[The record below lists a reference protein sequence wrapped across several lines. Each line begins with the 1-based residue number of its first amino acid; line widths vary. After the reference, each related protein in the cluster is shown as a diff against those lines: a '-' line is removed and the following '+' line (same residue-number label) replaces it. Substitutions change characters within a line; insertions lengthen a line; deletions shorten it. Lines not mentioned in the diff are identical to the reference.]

1 MKGVNILDATIQ
13 LLMRALFIRII
24 AVYFGVLTFA
34 QGQMNSA
41 VFLQEKS
48 AWVDSLMTSMT
59 LDEKIGQLF
68 MVAAYS
74 NKGESH
80 QNEILNLIKNE
91 NLGGLIFFQGTAKRQ
106 AELTNFYQQAA
117 KVPLMIAMDAEWGLA
132 MRLPETFKFPW
143 PITVG
148 AISDEKWAYE
158 YGKAMAVHCKRL
170 GVHINFAPAVDINT
184 NPLNPIIGARS
195 FGENPQKVTEMA
207 TAFMN
212 GLQSEHV
219 LACAKHFP
227 GHGDTDSDSHKTL
240 PTVSHDRSRLDAIEL
255 YPYQKLA
262 KTGLGG
268 VMVAHLN
275 VPALDASGTPSSL
288 SKDIVGLLKN
298 ELGFGGLVFTD
309 ALNMQGVAAK
319 YAPGMVDLE
328 AVKAGNEVLV
338 FSQNVHLAKEKIL
351 AAINDGSLDA
361 AEIEKSVRK
370 ILMAKNWFGL
380 SQKKYVEPNKINQ
393 DLNTIQDEVLNRRL
407 FAEATT
413 LLVNKDKTLP
423 IRDLSSKKIA
433 CITAGV
439 EEGSVFPNTLKKYTQ
454 VEHFSYS
461 KNREEEIIA
470 ALSDYDYVIFGL
482 YTSNANPWKSYRISD
497 EVKRFIRRVS
507 LQNKL
512 IIDVFGNPYGLID
525 FPEARRA
532 EALLVS
538 YQNHSDA
545 ESIGAQIIFGA
556 LGAKGHLPVS
566 AGEPFEPGFGLN
578 TEAIGRMGFALPEE
592 VDMDATKLAQI
603 DNIVEDAIR
612 QRATPGA
619 QVLVARHGKVIYNKV
634 FGSQDYSDKHPVGF
648 EDLYDIA
655 SITKIAV
662 SVPLLMKLVEEG
674 KINLDKTLGDYL
686 SITKGTNKE
695 DMVLR
700 EILAHKAGLQAWI
713 PFYTRTLEAGKYKK
727 GYYST
732 SRDFNFPNVVN
743 EGLYSSRYIRDTV
756 IQVVLDSKLRDTR
769 DYKYSD
775 LGYYLFMEL
784 IEQVEGR
791 PIDELIHEF
800 LYAPMG
806 AFSLTY
812 EPTKI
817 FPIEQIVPTEDDKVF
832 RKAMVRGYVHDQGS
846 ALIGGVAGHAGLF
859 GNANDLAKL
868 MQMYMQKGE
877 YAGIRYF
884 DSVTVNEFIRCQYC
898 DEKNRRGIGF
908 DKPQLG
914 GAGPTCGCVSD
925 KSFGHSGFTGT
936 LAWADPEEEIVY
948 IFLSNRVY
956 PDAANQKLLSLST
969 RTKIQEVI
977 YEAIN
982 TEHSSTKLLG
992 LNP

>member
-1 MKGVNILDATIQ
+1 MRG
-13 LLMRALFIRII
+13 LLIPLISF
-24 AVYFGVLTFA
+24 YFLLISTGH
-34 QGQMNSA
+34 GQQNNAIFM
-41 VFLQEKS
+41 QEDS
-48 AWVDSLMTSMT
+48 PWVDSLMVGMT
-59 LDEKIGQLF
+59 MNEKIGQLF
-68 MVAAYS
+68 MVAAFS

-80 QNEILNLIKNE
+80 KNEILALIKKE

-148 AISDEKWAYE
+148 AITDDQWAYE
-158 YGKAMAVHCKRL
+158 YGKAMAIHCKRL

-195 FGENPQKVTEMA
+195 FGEDPERVTEMA

-212 GLQSEHV
+212 GLQSENV

-227 GHGDTDSDSHKTL
+227 GHGDTDTDSHKTL
-240 PTVSHDRSRLDAIEL
+240 PTIAHDRKRLDAVEL

-262 KTGLGG
+262 KSGLGG

-275 VPALDASGTPSSL
+275 VPALDNTGTPSSL

-298 ELGFGGLVFTD
+298 ELGFKGLIFTD
-309 ALNMQGVAAK
+309 ALNMEAVAAK

-328 AVKAGNEVLV
+328 AIKAGNEVLV
-338 FSQNVHLAKEKIL
+338 FSQNVALAKEKIL
-351 AAINDGSLDA
+351 AALADGTLDTA
-361 AEIEKSVRK
+361 DIEKRVRK

-380 SQKKYVEPNKINQ
+380 SKKKYIEPNKINQ
-393 DLNTIQDEVLNRRL
+393 ELNTLEDEVLNRRL
-407 FAEATT
+407 FAQATT
-413 LLVNKDKTLP
+413 LLVNKEKTLP
-423 IRDLSSKKIA
+423 IRDLALKRIA
-433 CITAGV
+433 CITAGTD
-439 EEGSVFPNTLKKYTQ
+439 EGKVFANTLKKYTQ

-461 KNREEEIIA
+461 KGREEEIIA

-482 YTSNANPWKSYRISD
+482 YTSNDSPWKSYRISD

-512 IIDVFGNPYGLID
+512 IIDLFGNPYGLID
-525 FPEARRA
+525 FPEAR
-532 EALLVS
+532 EVKALLVS

-545 ESIGAQIIFGA
+545 ESTGAQIIFGA

-566 AGEPFEPGFGLN
+566 VGEPFEVGFGLH
-578 TEAIGRMGFALPEE
+578 TQAIGRMGFALPQE
-592 VDMDATKLAQI
+592 VDMDATKLAEI
-603 DNIVEDAIR
+603 DNIVEEAIR

-634 FGSQDYSDKHPVGF
+634 FGTQDYSPDKPVGF

-674 KINLDKTLGDYL
+674 KINLDKTLGEYL
-686 SITKGTNKE
+686 PIAKGTNKE
-695 DMVLR
+695 DLVLR
-700 EILAHKAGLQAWI
+700 EILAHKAGLIPWI
-713 PFYTRTLEAGKYKK
+713 PFYTRTIENGKYKE

-732 SRDFNFPNVVN
+732 KRNFNFPNVVN
-743 EGLYSSRYIRDTV
+743 EGLYSSRFMRDTV
-756 IQVVLDSKLRDTR
+756 IKAVLDSELRETR
-769 DYKYSD
+769 DYTYSD

-784 IEQVEGR
+784 IEKVEGR
-791 PIDELIHEF
+791 PLDELIHEY

-806 AFSLTY
+806 ASSLTY
-812 EPTKI
+812 EPSKI
-817 FPIEQIVPTEDDKVF
+817 FPPEQIVPTEEDKVF
-832 RKAMVRGYVHDQGS
+832 RKATVHGYVHDQGS

-898 DEKNRRGIGF
+898 EENNRRGIGF
-908 DKPQLG
+908 DKPQLEG
-914 GAGPTCGCVSD
+914 PGPTCGCVSD

-936 LAWADPEEEIVY
+936 LAWADPEEGIVY

-956 PDAANQKLLSLST
+956 PDASNRKLLTLST

-982 TEHSSTKLLG
+982 KKQSSAQLLG

>member
-1 MKGVNILDATIQ
+1 MRG
-13 LLMRALFIRII
+13 LLIPII
-24 AVYFGVLTFA
+24 SFYFLLI
-34 QGQMNSA
+34 SA
-41 VFLQEKS
+41 VNGQQNNAVFMQEDS
-48 AWVDSLMTSMT
+48 PWVDSLMAGMT
-59 LDEKIGQLF
+59 MNEKIGQLF

-74 NKGESH
+74 NRGESH
-80 QNEILNLIKNE
+80 QNEIIDLIKKE

-106 AELTNFYQQAA
+106 AELTNFYQQTA

-148 AISDEKWAYE
+148 AIMDDQWAYE
-158 YGKAMAVHCKRL
+158 YGKAMAIHCKRL
-170 GVHINFAPAVDINT
+170 GVHINFAPTVDINT

-195 FGENPQKVTEMA
+195 FGENPQRVTEMA

-212 GLQSEHV
+212 GLQSENI

-240 PTVSHDRSRLDAIEL
+240 PTVAHDRKRLDEVEL

-262 KTGLGG
+262 KSGLGG

-275 VPALDASGTPSSL
+275 VPALDNTGTPSSL
-288 SKDIVGLLKN
+288 SKDIVSLLRN
-298 ELGFGGLVFTD
+298 ELGFKGLVFTD
-309 ALNMQGVAAK
+309 ALNMKGVAAK

-338 FSQNVHLAKEKIL
+338 FSENVALAKEKIL
-351 AAINDGSLDA
+351 AALKDGTLDTA
-361 AEIEKSVRK
+361 DIEKRVRK

-380 SQKKYVEPNKINQ
+380 SKKKYIEPNKINQ
-393 DLNTIQDEVLNRRL
+393 DLNSPKDEVLNRRL

-413 LLVNKDKTLP
+413 LLVNQDKTLP
-423 IRDLSSKKIA
+423 IRDLASKRIA

-439 EEGSVFPNTLKKYTQ
+439 DEGTVFANTLKKYTQ

-461 KNREEEIIA
+461 KGREEEIIA
-470 ALSDYDYVIFGL
+470 ALSDYDYVVFGL
-482 YTSNANPWKSYRISD
+482 YTSNASPWKSYRISD

-512 IIDVFGNPYGLID
+512 IIDLFGNPYGLID
-525 FPEARRA
+525 FPEARKA
-532 EALLVS
+532 KALLVS

-545 ESIGAQIIFGA
+545 ESTGAQIIFGA
-556 LGAKGHLPVS
+556 LGAKGHLPVT
-566 AGEPFEPGFGLN
+566 AGEPFEVGFGLN
-578 TEAIGRMGFALPEE
+578 TQAIGRMGFALPQE
-592 VDMDATKLAQI
+592 VNMDVTKLAEI
-603 DNIVEDAIR
+603 DNIVEEAIR
-612 QRATPGA
+612 QHATPGA
-619 QVLVARHGKVIYNKV
+619 QVLVARYGKVIYNKV
-634 FGSQDYSDKHPVGF
+634 FGTQDYSKDNPVGF
-648 EDLYDIA
+648 DDLYDIA

-674 KINLDKTLGDYL
+674 KVNLDKTLGEYL
-686 SITKGTNKE
+686 PIAKGTNKE

-713 PFYTRTLEAGKYKK
+713 PFYTRTLENGKYKK

-732 SRDFNFPNVVN
+732 KRNFNFPNVVN
-743 EGLYSSRYIRDTV
+743 DGLYSSRYMRDTV
-756 IQVVLDSKLRDTR
+756 IKVVLDSKLRAKR

-775 LGYYLFMEL
+775 LGYYLFMEM
-784 IEQVEGR
+784 IEHIEGR
-791 PIDELIHEF
+791 PLDELIHEF

-806 AFSLTY
+806 ISSLTY
-812 EPTKI
+812 EPSKI
-817 FPIEQIVPTEDDKVF
+817 FPREQIVPTENDKIF
-832 RKAMVRGYVHDQGS
+832 RKAKVHGFVHDQGS

-884 DSVTVNEFIRCQYC
+884 DSVIVNEFIRCQYC
-898 DEKNRRGIGF
+898 KENNRRGIGF

-914 GAGPTCGCVSD
+914 GPGPTCGCVSD

-936 LAWADPEEEIVY
+936 LAWADPEEGIVY

-956 PDAANQKLLSLST
+956 PDASNRKLLTLST

-982 TEHSSTKLLG
+982 KEKSSTQLLG